1 MIRFNKT
8 KSIFSLIVLDLD
20 KLKNANIIYGHSLG
34 DEILKTVT
42 KHVHMRIRKTNTFA
56 RWNGDEFML
65 ILPDT
70 NVINAA
76 NLAEEIRLS
85 LNQKQVDKVFGIKA
99 SFKVLEYTLSD
110 NEDSILKKIDSL
122 LYQAKDAGGYLC

>member
-20 KLKNANIIYGHSLG
+20 KLKNANNIYGHSLG

-42 KHVHMRIRKTNTFA
+42 KYVHMRIRKTNTFA
-56 RWNGDEFML
+56 RWSGDEFML
-65 ILPDT
+65 ILPYT

-110 NEDSILKKIDSL
+110 NEDTI
-122 LYQAKDAGGYLC
+122 

>member
-1 MIRFNKT
+1 
-8 KSIFSLIVLDLD
+8 
-20 KLKNANIIYGHSLG
+20 
-34 DEILKTVT
+34 
-42 KHVHMRIRKTNTFA
+42 
-56 RWNGDEFML
+56 ML

-110 NEDSILKKIDSL
+110 NEDTILKKIDSL